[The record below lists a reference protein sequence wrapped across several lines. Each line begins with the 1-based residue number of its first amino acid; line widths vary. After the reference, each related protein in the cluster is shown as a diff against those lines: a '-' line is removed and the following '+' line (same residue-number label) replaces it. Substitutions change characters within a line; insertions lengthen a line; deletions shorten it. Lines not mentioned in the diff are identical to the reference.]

1 MNVSGTRKIDG
12 LTSLRFFAAALV
24 VFGHGMKTFGISI
37 HVFDLRNAVSFFFV
51 LSGFVLVHSYGTINA
66 KKDYWTFLSARI
78 SRLWPAY
85 AFTGLIAIL
94 ALTPINTAYDF
105 LRAVVNLLML
115 QSLVPSSWFYFSFNG
130 VAWSVSAEMIFYLA
144 FPFALLLLRR
154 SFWYLLGVAALVVVA
169 NVSVAAMADMSVSEG
184 VPVSAWGLLY
194 ISPLCRV
201 AEFFIGMAAYPLATR
216 FVSALKG
223 LDVVRATTLEAA
235 VLAAMVAGMVF
246 TAWLARS
253 VLWTSHP
260 QLALWILV
268 TGPTVIFAASLVVF
282 FAERG
287 FVSRV
292 LGFRP
297 LVYLGEISFSLYLLH
312 QLVLRVMLAYFDPWL
327 KANLMTAY
335 AAYWLISI
343 VGAALIF
350 EFIERPFRSPLRS
363 FLNRRVFGGPSARAA

>member
-51 LSGFVLVHSYGTINA
+51 LSGFVLVHSYGSINA
-66 KKDYWTFLSARI
+66 RKDFWTFLSARI

-85 AFTGLIAIL
+85 AFTGFIAIL
-94 ALTPINTAYDF
+94 ALAPINTAYDF

-201 AEFFIGMAAYPLATR
+201 AEFFIGMAAYPLATGC
-216 FVSALKG
+216 VGALKK
-223 LDVVRATTLEAA
+223 LDTRRATMLEAA
-235 VLAAMVAGMVF
+235 VLAAMVVGMVF
-246 TAWLARS
+246 TTWLARS

-260 QLALWILV
+260 HLALWVLV
-268 TGPTVIFAASLVVF
+268 TGPTFIFAASLVVF

-287 FVSRV
+287 LVSRV

-312 QLVLRVMLAYFDPWL
+312 QLVLRIMLAYFGPWL
-327 KANLMTAY
+327 KTNLMTAY
-335 AAYWLISI
+335 AVYWVLSI
-343 VGAALIF
+343 AGAALIF
-350 EFIERPFRSPLRS
+350 ELIERPFRSPLRR
-363 FLNRRVFGGPSARAA
+363 FLNRRVFGGLSARAA